1 MTELDPATFRPETRA
16 LHSGQK
22 PDPAT
27 NARAVPIYA
36 TTTYVF
42 DDAAHAARLFGL
54 QEFGNIYTRIM
65 NPTTDVFE
73 QRVAALEGGV
83 AALGLASG
91 QAAET
96 LSILNLA
103 RAGDNIVSSSSLYGG
118 TYNLFT
124 HTLPKIGITTTYVD
138 GSDPSA
144 FGRAINEKT
153 KAVFLELIGNPRLDV
168 HDLASIADVAHARG
182 VPVIVD
188 NTFAP
193 LLAQPI
199 KHGADIVIHSATK
212 WIGGHGTA
220 IGGVV
225 VDGGTFDWAASERFK
240 EDFVDPDPSYHG
252 ISYTAAFGNLAFI
265 LKLRVQGLRDIG
277 AALSPFNA
285 FLFLQ
290 GLETLPLR
298 IARHSENAL
307 AVARWLETRPEV
319 TWVSYPGLE
328 SHPSHKLAK
337 RYLTGGFG
345 GIVTFGV
352 KGGVDGRPAAH
363 RQRPDL
369 LAARERRRREVA
381 DHPPGV
387 DDALAAGARG
397 AGRHRRDPRPHPAVG
412 RPRARRR
419 PHRRPRA
426 GARGRDRRE
435 PGRRRAR
442 RRGRVTMEVRATE
455 AAGPPTGTGRLESI
469 GLGPFELEDGTTLPG
484 LTVAYRHDG
493 PGPGVAPQV
502 LVIHALTGSA
512 DAAGD
517 WWEPLIGPGRA
528 LDTDR
533 FGVLSA
539 NLLGGRYGTTGPT
552 SPDPRTGRPYGPA
565 FPAVST
571 RDQARAQWR
580 LLDAL
585 GVARLELVVG
595 GSLGG
600 MVALEVALE
609 RPRAVGTVMPIA
621 APAATGPMAVAWNHL
636 QIELIDRLGLDG
648 LALAR
653 DAGDDDLSERGRLR
667 RALRARPSSPTD
679 GRRSSAIS
687 TTRAASSSTGSTR
700 RPIASSPAR
709 WTATTSA
716 PVAADSPMPSR
727 RSRRRHATDRR
738 RHRGRHPVRPA
749 PGPPLVEAARAAGVR
764 RRLSRD
770 PLDQGARRLPGRV
783 GPAQPAIAR
792 RPRPRMT
799 CARRRPR

>member
-1 MTELDPATFRPETRA
+1 MAELDPATFRPETRA

-36 TTTYVF
+36 TTSYVF

-144 FGRAINEKT
+144 FGRAIDDRT

-240 EDFVDPDPSYHG
+240 ADFVDPDPSYHG

-307 AVARWLETRPEV
+307 AVAQLARDPARGHLGQL
-319 TWVSYPGLE
+319 PG
-328 SHPSHKLAK
+328 SRVASLAQAGQAVPH
-337 RYLTGGFG
+337 RRLRRDRDVRGE
-345 GIVTFGV
+345 
-352 KGGVDGRPAAH
+352 GRRRGRTAAH

-369 LAARERRRREVA
+369 LAPRQRRRREVA
-381 DHPPGV
+381 DHPSGV
-387 DDALAAGARG
+387 HDPLAAVARG
-397 AGRHRRDPRPHPAVG
+397 AGVDRDDPGPHPAVG
-412 RPRARRR
+412 RSRAHRRS
-419 PHRRPRA
+419 HRRPRA
-426 GARGRDRRE
+426 GARGSDRRGTE
-435 PGRRRAR
+435 RRRPR
-442 RRGRVTMEVRATE
+442 RLGRVTMAVHTTDGAGRG
-455 AAGPPTGTGRLESI
+455 AAPRGSRGGRSTDRHRPPRI
-469 GLGPFELEDGTTLPG
+469 D
-484 LTVAYRHDG
+484 R
-493 PGPGVAPQV
+493 PGPLRAARWDRAPGVDRRVPARRS
-502 LVIHALTGSA
+502 AL
-512 DAAGD
+512 
-517 WWEPLIGPGRA
+517 R
-528 LDTDR
+528 
-533 FGVLSA
+533 
-539 NLLGGRYGTTGPT
+539 
-552 SPDPRTGRPYGPA
+552 GRP
-565 FPAVST
+565 
-571 RDQARAQWR
+571 
-580 LLDAL
+580 
-585 GVARLELVVG
+585 
-595 GSLGG
+595 
-600 MVALEVALE
+600 
-609 RPRAVGTVMPIA
+609 
-621 APAATGPMAVAWNHL
+621 
-636 QIELIDRLGLDG
+636 
-648 LALAR
+648 
-653 DAGDDDLSERGRLR
+653 R
-667 RALRARPSSPTD
+667 RC
-679 GRRSSAIS
+679 
-687 TTRAASSSTGSTR
+687 SSST
-700 RPIASSPAR
+700 P
-709 WTATTSA
+709 
-716 PVAADSPMPSR
+716 
-727 RSRRRHATDRR
+727 
-738 RHRGRHPVRPA
+738 
-749 PGPPLVEAARAAGVR
+749 
-764 RRLSRD
+764 
-770 PLDQGARRLPGRV
+770 
-783 GPAQPAIAR
+783 
-792 RPRPRMT
+792 
-799 CARRRPR
+799 